1 MKQEKIFL
9 VDDEVVFPETVGDMF
24 DALISER
31 PYKKKWPVENSVQ
44 ELKNNSGIHFDPVLG
59 FDWKWFPFLGAEGY
73 VQGTAGWPSKVF
85 LI

>member
-9 VDDEVVFPETVGDMF
+9 VDDEEVISETVGDVF

-31 PYKKKWPVENSVQ
+31 PYKKEWPVEKSVQ
-44 ELKNNSGIHFDPVLG
+44 ELKDNSGIHFDPVPG
-59 FDWKWFPFLGAEGY
+59 FDWRGFPFLAAEGY
-73 VQGTAGWPSKVF
+73 VQGTAGWPSQFF

>member
-9 VDDEVVFPETVGDMF
+9 VDDEEVISETVGDVF

-31 PYKKKWPVENSVQ
+31 PYKKEWPVEKSVQ
-44 ELKNNSGIHFDPVLG
+44 ELKDNSGIHFDPVPG
-59 FDWKWFPFLGAEGY
+59 FDWRGFPFLAAEGY
-73 VQGTAGWPSKVF
+73 VQGTAGWPSQVF